1 MLTLMDGVVADAR
14 NRVVVVATTSRP
26 NALDP
31 ALRRAGRFDKE
42 MEVGVPSRAAR
53 EAILRL
59 LFARSTHALAD
70 SDFAHAAAVTHG
82 FVGADLAAVRR
93 VAALTAFRRSRS
105 QKQQKQN
112 RQQQDENN
120 TTGAVTREDLDAALR
135 VTRPSAMRE
144 VVVEVPSVGWADVG
158 GLADVKAKLREAV
171 EWPVRRPEVFER
183 MGIKPPCGVLLYG
196 PPGCAK
202 TLLAQALAHETRL
215 NFIAVKGPQ
224 LLSKYVGESE
234 RAVAEVFA
242 KARQNAPC
250 ILFFVCYM
258 VMALSCSSLLL
269 LHHPSLMLHWLF
281 SCMKN
286 RMRSMVLLD
295 TDAMP
300 PARAGA
306 RAC

>member
-31 ALRRAGRFDKE
+31 ALRRAGRFDTE
-42 MEVGVPSRAAR
+42 IEVGVPARPAR

-59 LFARSTHALAD
+59 LFARCAHALGD

-82 FVGADLAAVRR
+82 FVGADLAAVKR
-93 VAALTAFRRSRS
+93 VAALTAFRRHRA
-105 QKQQKQN
+105 
-112 RQQQDENN
+112 QQQQQQPRPAGG
-120 TTGAVTREDLDAALR
+120 GAVVTRADLDAALR
-135 VTRPSAMRE
+135 TTRPSAMRE

-158 GLADVKAKLREAV
+158 GLADVKARLREAV

-183 MGIKPPCGVLLYG
+183 MGIRPPCGVLLYG
-196 PPGCAK
+196 PPGCSK

-234 RAVAEVFA
+234 RAVSEVFA

-250 ILFFVCYM
+250 ILFFVCYPHLTLT
-258 VMALSCSSLLL
+258 LSCA
-269 LHHPSLMLHWLF
+269 
-281 SCMKN
+281 SCPPFITGGCCWDN
-286 RMRSMVLLD
+286 RTRSTVLSD
-295 TDAMP
+295 TDATP
-300 PARAGA
+300 PARA
-306 RAC
+306 ACPAC

>member
-31 ALRRAGRFDKE
+31 ALRRAGRFDTE
-42 MEVGVPSRAAR
+42 IEVGVPSRRAR

-59 LFARSTHALAD
+59 LFARTAHALGD
-70 SDFAHAAAVTHG
+70 SDLAHAAAATHG

-93 VAALTAFRRSRS
+93 VAALTAFRRHRA
-105 QKQQKQN
+105 QPPP
-112 RQQQDENN
+112 RAPD
-120 TTGAVTREDLDAALR
+120 GAVVTRADLDAALR
-135 VTRPSAMRE
+135 ATRPSAMRE
-144 VVVEVPSVGWADVG
+144 VVVEVPGVGWADVG
-158 GLADVKAKLREAV
+158 GLADVRARLREAV

-183 MGIKPPCGVLLYG
+183 MGIRPPCGVLLYG

-234 RAVAEVFA
+234 RAVSEVFA

-250 ILFFVCYM
+250 ILFFVC
-258 VMALSCSSLLL
+258 VPLC
-269 LHHPSLMLHWLF
+269 PSP
-281 SCMKN
+281 S
-286 RMRSMVLLD
+286 
-295 TDAMP
+295 
-300 PARAGA
+300 
-306 RAC
+306 